1 MVLNLQG
8 GGLLDTFNATVS
20 PEMSL
25 GVGSLITQSILHDP
39 HPSAAWDTEN
49 TAMFNIQLFNATL
62 FHRVTGMH
70 PPPSSVSAET
80 YAAAGLPFF
89 ELPYEVPSGIE
100 GNFRDIKTVSQLD
113 LQKGRKGV
121 KKELKFPI
129 IQLDKSG
136 QRVPFRAVD
145 EMEKQ
150 LKSLRIAQFT

>member
-1 MVLNLQG
+1 LVLKLQG
-8 GGLLDTFNATVS
+8 GGVLDTYNATV

-25 GVGSLITQSILHDP
+25 GAGSLIMQSILRDP

-49 TAMFNIQLFNATL
+49 TAMFNIQLLNATL

-70 PPPSSVSAET
+70 PPPSPISAEA
-80 YAAAGLPFF
+80 YAAADLPFF

-100 GNFRDIKTVSQLD
+100 GNFEGIKTVSQLD
-113 LQKGRKGV
+113 LQKGRKGIE
-121 KKELKFPI
+121 KELEFPI

-136 QRVPFRAVD
+136 QRAPIRAVG

-150 LKSLRIAQFT
+150 LKSLRVAQFT

>member
-8 GGLLDTFNATVS
+8 GGLLDTCNGTVS

-25 GVGSLITQSILHDP
+25 GAGGLITQSILRDP

-49 TAMFNIQLFNATL
+49 TVMFNIQLLNAAL

-70 PPPSSVSAET
+70 PPPSPVSAET

-89 ELPYEVPSGIE
+89 ELLHEAPSGIE
-100 GNFRDIKTVSQLD
+100 GNFEDIKTVSQLD
-113 LQKGRKGV
+113 SQKGRKGLE
-121 KKELKFPI
+121 KELEFPI

-136 QRVPFRAVD
+136 LRVPFRAVD

-150 LKSLRIAQFT
+150 LKNLRIAQFT